1 MSDEETKLK
10 SEMCKKLSLKI
21 VDIFMEDDVEFDIA
35 LSVLCQLYVKI
46 GLDFDVNPF
55 GLLSAVSR
63 TLELHLETQDEG
75 DGESKVHW
83 QGNGTQFH

>member
-1 MSDEETKLK
+1 MKDEDYKLK
-10 SEMCKKLSLKI
+10 SEKVKKLSLKV

-55 GLLSAVSR
+55 GLLSAVSK
-63 TLELHLETQDEG
+63 TLEVHLETQDKE
-75 DGESKVHW
+75 DGEPKVHW
-83 QGNGTQFH
+83 SSELH

>member
-1 MSDEETKLK
+1 MKDEDYKLK
-10 SEMCKKLSLKI
+10 SEKVKKLSLKV
-21 VDIFMEDDVEFDIA
+21 VDVFMEDDVEFDIA

-55 GLLSAVSR
+55 GLLGAVSK
-63 TLELHLETQDEG
+63 TLELHLEQEDEK
-75 DGESKVHW
+75 DGEPKVHW